1 MVYKGKLL
9 DGMDIAVKVFNLQVE
24 RALKSFD
31 DECEVMSKICH
42 RNLVKIISCCSNFD
56 FKALVLEYMP
66 NGSLEQWLYSHNYC
80 VDILRRLNIMIDV
93 ASALQYLHHGYGTP
107 IVHCDLKPSNV
118 LLDEDMVAH
127 VCDFGITKLLS
138 EEDSMTQTHTLA
150 TIGYMAPGNIINY
163 DFIVFLNTYI
173 Y

>member
-1 MVYKGKLL
+1 
-9 DGMDIAVKVFNLQVE
+9 
-24 RALKSFD
+24 
-31 DECEVMSKICH
+31 
-42 RNLVKIISCCSNFD
+42 
-56 FKALVLEYMP
+56 
-66 NGSLEQWLYSHNYC
+66 
-80 VDILRRLNIMIDV
+80 MIDV
-93 ASALQYLHHGYGTP
+93 ASALEYLHHGYGTP

-163 DFIVFLNTYI
+163 DFIVF
-173 Y
+173 